1 MLVSFLCIGEQRRVD
16 EFARIVPPARAWQAV
31 VVDPHDALPH
41 SLPLSDWIVDLNL
54 DDAPQRLR
62 QYKELRK
69 PVIGCAVKRSVCELQ
84 QICGAEQVLVGLNAF
99 PTMLDARMLEVSFPD
114 PASAQWFASLAK
126 DMNWTWR
133 QAGTARGMITPRI
146 IAMIIN
152 EAYFSLYHGISA
164 REDIDRAMKWG
175 TNYPWGPFEWCDR
188 IGIRDVFET
197 LQALAEHDRS
207 GRYEICPL
215 LADAYHK
222 QKEHHAG

>member
-1 MLVSFLCIGEQRRVD
+1 MQVAFFCIGEQRRMID
-16 EFARIVPPARAWQAV
+16 FARIVPPAQAWEALVANPQ
-31 VVDPHDALPH
+31 DALPH
-41 SLPLSDWIVDLNL
+41 SLPVSDWIVDLNL
-54 DDAPQRLR
+54 DDAPQRLI
-62 QYKELRK
+62 QYKDLRR
-69 PVIGCAVKRSVCELQ
+69 PVLGCAVKRSVCELQ

-99 PTMLDARMLEVSFPD
+99 PTMLDASMLEVSFPD
-114 PASAQWFASLAK
+114 ATSAQWFASLAEE
-126 DMNWTWR
+126 MNWTWR

-152 EAYFSLYHGISA
+152 EAYFSLHHGISS

-188 IGIRDVFET
+188 IGIGDVYET

-215 LADAYHK
+215 LAEAYRKYKDHL
-222 QKEHHAG
+222 AM